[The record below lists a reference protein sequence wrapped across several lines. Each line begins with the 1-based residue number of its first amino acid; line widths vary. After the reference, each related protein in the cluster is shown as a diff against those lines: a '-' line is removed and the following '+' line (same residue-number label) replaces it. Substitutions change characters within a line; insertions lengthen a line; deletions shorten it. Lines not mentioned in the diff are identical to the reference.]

1 MPIESFIIKHKN
13 IFVRENSRSGGI
25 FTALTDIILDEKG
38 VVYGCQL
45 DSDYVA
51 YHGRSETIEGRDRF
65 RGSKYIQSD
74 LKDTFRQ
81 VKKDL
86 VDGRTVLFSGTSCQI
101 AGLKAYCAGVN
112 TDNLYCIDI
121 ICHGVPS
128 PMVWK
133 DYLIY
138 CEKKYGGKVTE
149 VEFINKKRFG
159 WKAHKESVW
168 INGKEYDNVIFT
180 HLFRDHNILRPACYE
195 CPYKSIEHPG
205 DITIG
210 DAWGIDKV
218 NPEFNDNKGVSL
230 VLINSDKGKC
240 LLQKT
245 YNDID
250 KIEINVCDY
259 IQTPLIRPYEKPCTR
274 EKFWKQYKNKG
285 FSYIVSNYVE
295 LSWHKKIIRKFL
307 KYTTRKKYE

>member
-13 IFVRENSRSGGI
+13 MFVRENSRSGGI

-86 VDGRTVLFSGTSCQI
+86 FDGRTVLFSGTSCQI
-101 AGLKAYCAGVN
+101 AGLKAYCVSVN

-138 CEKKYGGKVTE
+138 CEKNMVGKLLRLNLLIKKDLGGKLTK
-149 VEFINKKRFG
+149 NQFG
-159 WKAHKESVW
+159 LME
-168 INGKEYDNVIFT
+168 
-180 HLFRDHNILRPACYE
+180 
-195 CPYKSIEHPG
+195 KSM
-205 DITIG
+205 IT
-210 DAWGIDKV
+210 
-218 NPEFNDNKGVSL
+218 
-230 VLINSDKGKC
+230 
-240 LLQKT
+240 
-245 YNDID
+245 
-250 KIEINVCDY
+250 
-259 IQTPLIRPYEKPCTR
+259 
-274 EKFWKQYKNKG
+274 
-285 FSYIVSNYVE
+285 
-295 LSWHKKIIRKFL
+295 
-307 KYTTRKKYE
+307 

>member
-1 MPIESFIIKHKN
+1 MKICFLSLNLFMHGGIQRIIPNIINGMTKEHEITIVMPYSNKDNN
-13 IFVRENSRSGGI
+13 IFGLNNEIKIKNLNDFPRHNKYTLIGAFSLAVWKINKRIGI
-25 FTALTDIILDEKG
+25 LNNEIGADIL
-38 VVYGCQL
+38 
-45 DSDYVA
+45 
-51 YHGRSETIEGRDRF
+51 
-65 RGSKYIQSD
+65 
-74 LKDTFRQ
+74 LKT
-81 VKKDL
+81 L
-86 VDGRTVLFSGTSCQI
+86 
-101 AGLKAYCAGVN
+101 Y

-195 CPYKSIEHPG
+195 CPYKSIGHPG

-230 VLINSDKGKC
+230 VLINSDKGKR

-259 IQTPLIRPYEKPCTR
+259 MQTPLIRPYEKPCTR